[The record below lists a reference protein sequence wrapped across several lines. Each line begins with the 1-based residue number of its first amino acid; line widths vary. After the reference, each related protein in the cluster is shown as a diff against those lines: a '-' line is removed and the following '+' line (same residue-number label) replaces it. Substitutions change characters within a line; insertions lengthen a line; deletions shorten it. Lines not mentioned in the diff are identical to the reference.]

1 MLHDYSRSDPWL
13 SVALF
18 ALTFALLAHA
28 GCPRYEYMVVRESTG
43 DVIKIDRWT
52 GENELMFIIS
62 GGEPPPTAAPGIR

>member
-1 MLHDYSRSDPWL
+1 MLHENPHHDRWL

-18 ALTFALLAHA
+18 ALAFAILVHA

-52 GENELMFIIS
+52 GDNELMFIIS